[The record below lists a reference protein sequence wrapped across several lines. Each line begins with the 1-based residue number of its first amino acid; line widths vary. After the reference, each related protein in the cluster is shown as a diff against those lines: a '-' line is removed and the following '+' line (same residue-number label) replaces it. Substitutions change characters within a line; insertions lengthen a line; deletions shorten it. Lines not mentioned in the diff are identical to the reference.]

1 MDLKIKNKVA
11 IVTGASAGIGFSVS
25 KEFLENGVS
34 VVMVARDRD
43 KLNLASENLKK
54 QGHDS
59 ILTISADVSLTA
71 SAEEIVSQ
79 CIKKFGKIDILVNN
93 AGRAHSGG
101 LMKSSESDWEN
112 MTAVKLSAMRRLSY
126 WSIPHM
132 RSNKWGRIINMSS
145 IGGIYPNPKLFIS
158 HTLSGAINAFTK
170 ALALEVAEYGILVNA
185 IGIGAVATENM
196 TNNMIPAL
204 RSSRADFKNLTD
216 EEILIRIGKER
227 TPIGRAGKPEEIAAL
242 AVFLASERSGYIPGD
257 TNEASC
263 GADRFL

>member
-1 MDLKIKNKVA
+1 MDLKIKGKVA
-11 IVTGASAGIGFSVS
+11 IVTGASTGIGFSVS

-34 VVMVARDRD
+34 VVMVARDQE

-54 QGHDS
+54 QGHKS
-59 ILTISADVSLTA
+59 ILTISADVSLAPTA
-71 SAEEIVSQ
+71 DEIINK
-79 CIKKFGKIDILVNN
+79 CIKKFGKVDILVNN

-101 LMKSSESDWEN
+101 LMKSSETDWEN
-112 MTAVKLSAMRRLSY
+112 MIAVKFSAMRRLCYS
-126 WSIPHM
+126 SIPHM
-132 RSNKWGRIINMSS
+132 CSNKWGRIINMSS

-170 ALALEVAEYGILVNA
+170 ALALEVAEHGILVNA

-204 RSSRADFKNLTD
+204 RSSRADFKNLSD
-216 EEILIRIGKER
+216 DEILIRIGKEK

-242 AVFLASERSGYIPGD
+242 AVFLSSERSSFITGD
-257 TNEASC
+257 TIEASG